1 MTCLG
6 LAKLVQ
12 KSQVQKYDFQIE
24 RNETHFP
31 MTLRIPI
38 IRYCMSDYVLGF
50 QLTYFLKNMQ

>member
-1 MTCLG
+1 MAWLD

-12 KSQVQKYDFQIE
+12 KPQVQKYDFQVE
-24 RNETHFP
+24 GNETYFP
-31 MTLRIPI
+31 MTLHIPI